1 MDREIQLF
9 LISFF
14 VSKSP
19 ELASKNWSDMESIAY
34 LDKGILDSMQLV
46 EMISVIESKFN
57 IRFEMETMQLP
68 EFRTI
73 GGLAGII
80 GKAASVK

>member
-9 LISFF
+9 LTSFF
-14 VSKSP
+14 VSKAP
-19 ELASKNWSDMESIAY
+19 ELASKNWNEIETVAY

-46 EMISVIESKFN
+46 EMISLVESKFN

-68 EFRTI
+68 EFRTV

-80 GKAASVK
+80 AQAASAK